1 MTALSQDVTVVKFAR
16 MIIVSLTHATTTR
29 IVTEGIAQLDFA
41 RRVCHVAAN
50 VQKMRSVYMT
60 DRSVGQSHHHVL
72 SPVQVIR
79 FELRSIQTH

>member
-1 MTALSQDVTVVKFAR
+1 MTALSQDATVVKFAR

-29 IVTEGIAQLDFA
+29 IVAEDIAQLDFA
-41 RRVCHVAAN
+41 RWACHVAAN

-60 DRSVGQSHHHVL
+60 DRSVGQSQHHVR
-72 SPVQVIR
+72 SPVQMIQ